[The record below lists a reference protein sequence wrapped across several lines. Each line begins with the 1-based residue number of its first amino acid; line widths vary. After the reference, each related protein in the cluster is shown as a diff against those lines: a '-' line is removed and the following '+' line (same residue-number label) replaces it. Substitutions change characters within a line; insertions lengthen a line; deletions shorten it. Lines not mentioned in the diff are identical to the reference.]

1 MRLLV
6 IGGAGYIGSV
16 VAAQLGEAGHTVT
29 VFDNLATGHRAAVPP
44 GATFIHGDILDADH
58 LRRVLATGFDGVLHF
73 AARSLVGESVRDPI
87 GYYRVNVGG
96 TLNVLDAMR
105 ATGTPRLVFSSSAA
119 VYGIPDE
126 VPISEDAPERPISPY
141 GASKHA
147 IDTLIGYASAAY
159 GIGAV
164 SLRYFNVAGASGPFG
179 EDHRPET
186 HLIPLVL
193 QVALG
198 KRSEISV
205 FGTDYPTPD
214 GTCIRDYIHVEDL
227 ARAHLLALD
236 AATPGCHRI
245 YNLGNGA
252 GFSVMEVI
260 EAARRITGHP
270 IPTVETARRPG
281 DPPILVAA
289 SDKLHDELGWQPEK
303 PALETMI
310 ADAWAWMQVHP
321 HGYPSSDE

>member
-214 GTCIRDYIHVEDL
+214 GTCIRDYIHVSDL
-227 ARAHLLALD
+227 AEAHVLALHHLRKGG
-236 AATPGCHRI
+236 ASAV
-245 YNLGNGA
+245 YNLGNGN
-252 GFSVMEVI
+252 GFSVKQVI
-260 EAARRITGHP
+260 
-270 IPTVETARRPG
+270 ETARAVTGCPIPVQMAPRRAG
-281 DPPILVAA
+281 DPAVLVAS
-289 SDKLHDELGWQPEK
+289 SDKARRELGWNPTRFR
-303 PALETMI
+303 LEQMI
-310 ADAWAWMQVHP
+310 ADAWRWHQNHP
-321 HGYPSSDE
+321 HGYGH